1 MAQKEPS
8 AQQRWIQH
16 TLRSAPW
23 RRQSQLA
30 AIIALA
36 LIVAIIIG
44 ALYLAQVTTVA
55 TTGRQN
61 EELIAYRDS
70 IVRQNEQLRAEIA
83 ELRSI
88 PRLLRRAQELGFYV
102 ADRSQIE
109 YLVIDGYMPQQPESV
124 APLQDTEPLP
134 IYDETFAGW
143 LQRQWEA
150 LVGQFE
156 AWAGSDTSEQGG
168 SANP

>member
-1 MAQKEPS
+1 MARDNQSGQP
-8 AQQRWIQH
+8 QWIQH

-61 EELIAYRDS
+61 EDLQNYRDR
-70 IVRQNEQLRAEIA
+70 IVRENEQFRADIA
-83 ELRSI
+83 ALRSV
-88 PRLLRRAQELGFYV
+88 PRLLRRAQELGFTY
-102 ADRSQIE
+102 AGRETIE
-109 YLVIDGYMPQQPESV
+109 YLIVDGYMPEQPASV
-124 APLQDTEPLP
+124 APLEANANELLP
-134 IYDETFAGW
+134 VYDETFSGW
-143 LQRQWEA
+143 LSEQWST
-150 LVGQFE
+150 LVNQFE
-156 AWAGSDTSEQGG
+156 AWAGQPSSAGG
-168 SANP
+168 ATP

>member
-1 MAQKEPS
+1 MTQHEPS
-8 AQQRWIQH
+8 NRQPWIQH

-30 AIIALA
+30 AILALA

-61 EELIAYRDS
+61 EELLAHRDS
-70 IVRQNEQLRAEIA
+70 IVRGNEQLRAEIA

-88 PRLLRRAQELGFYV
+88 PRLLRRAQELGFF
-102 ADRSQIE
+102 AANRDQIE
-109 YLVIDGYMPQQPESV
+109 YLVIEGYMPYQPESV
-124 APLQDTEPLP
+124 APLQDSEPLP
-134 IYDETFAGW
+134 IYDETFSGW
-143 LQRQWEA
+143 LQQQWEA
-150 LVGQFE
+150 LVAQFE
-156 AWAGSDTSEQGG
+156 AWAGSDLSGQGEER
-168 SANP
+168 